1 MSLFCILKMAE
12 KLHFLRTCNSE
23 VIDMNPY
30 IVYVK
35 LDEEN
40 RITSV
45 DSSAFLRETD
55 GWTEIDSGYG
65 DKHHHAQGNYFDKP
79 PCDERGIYRYKAYQ
93 FVDAPAGKIIARF
106 FKNDE
111 EYVILERTQEEMDA
125 DYVPPEV
132 KPTDAERISKLESE
146 KKLLTAQVQALSDRN
161 DFMEDCI
168 AEMATIVYA

>member
-1 MSLFCILKMAE
+1 
-12 KLHFLRTCNSE
+12 
-23 VIDMNPY
+23 MNLY

-35 LDEEN
+35 LDEES
-40 RITSV
+40 RITSIN
-45 DSSAFLRETD
+45 SSAFLPDTT

-65 DKHHHAQGNYFDKP
+65 DKYHHAQGNYFDKP
-79 PCDERGIYRYKAYQ
+79 LCDDRGICRYKL
-93 FVDAPAGKIIARF
+93 VNGKP
-106 FKNDE
+106 
-111 EYVILERTQEEMDA
+111 VERTQEEMDA